1 MLFTLIVDM
10 ARKGVPVKMTDPRWP
25 GQSGWKKMQQTFP
38 ATINGKNTHISI
50 HYVMNDVLKFVD
62 DFKVKH
68 DFLIL

>member
-10 ARKGVPVKMTDPRWP
+10 TRKVLPVKMTDPRWP
-25 GQSGWKKMQQTFP
+25 GQSGLKKIQQTFP

-62 DFKVKH
+62 DFKVK
-68 DFLIL
+68 

>member
-10 ARKGVPVKMTDPRWP
+10 TRKVLPVTDPRWP
-25 GQSGWKKMQQTFP
+25 GQSRWKKMQQTFP

-62 DFKVKH
+62 DFKVK
-68 DFLIL
+68 